1 MPFQASFKLNIYHF
15 FSFYVILSFLDD
27 ILLNSAVVS
36 LCFKLDE
43 LSRPIGSTKSF
54 QTAFLPY
61 LVMMI
66 EKLFPC
72 HSVLKVS
79 KFQNELL
86 KSSFLANMNE
96 ILTDFLSYFG
106 KNDDFI
112 NSF

>member
-1 MPFQASFKLNIYHF
+1 
-15 FSFYVILSFLDD
+15 
-27 ILLNSAVVS
+27 
-36 LCFKLDE
+36 
-43 LSRPIGSTKSF
+43 
-54 QTAFLPY
+54 
-61 LVMMI
+61 MI

-112 NSF
+112 NSFWNLLAFIIIRIQGKDYFSIKADAQND